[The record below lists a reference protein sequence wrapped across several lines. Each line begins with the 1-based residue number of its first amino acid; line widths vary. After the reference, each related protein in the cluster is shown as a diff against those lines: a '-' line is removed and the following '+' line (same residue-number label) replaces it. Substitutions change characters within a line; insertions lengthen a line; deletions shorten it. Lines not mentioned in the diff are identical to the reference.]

1 MQPARNSLISRRM
14 ASNSPRLCDSGTLR
28 TMVSCVTSTPLG
40 ADGKQWACP
49 KSSRFSSNDKD
60 VEIFTQI
67 MANDPTFRDL
77 SLHPFLEKFDEVT
90 VLRIDKFSIISSVV
104 AALFG
109 VVYFAIA
116 ARTTA
121 VQIVSNETAGYDCIM
136 MSTKSLSYDPF
147 LRNSYSAAPGIVPLL
162 SQNTFI
168 SQLSVAAEKL
178 PGKDN
183 QGVGWD
189 WFFSHNLVFSRL
201 LFEKY
206 SDCLASANTQT
217 TCDFTDIVNSG
228 GDNNYCLARM
238 RCSSFN
244 GKAALVLPSSNFI
257 TARNVYFLKTSLADD
272 KIGACASP
280 AVPSN
285 CTLITQHCSGV
296 QNFVA
301 AFQNLV
307 KQYIL
312 TPELLCEPFKYNPPY
327 ACTRT
332 VPANG
337 FSVLSQSLA
346 LATSALAASKTVMF
360 LFVKYLKSR

>member
-1 MQPARNSLISRRM
+1 
-14 ASNSPRLCDSGTLR
+14 
-28 TMVSCVTSTPLG
+28 
-40 ADGKQWACP
+40 
-49 KSSRFSSNDKD
+49 
-60 VEIFTQI
+60 
-67 MANDPTFRDL
+67 MANDPKFRDL

-104 AALFG
+104 TALFG
-109 VVYFAIA
+109 FVYFAFA
-116 ARTTA
+116 ARTTD

-136 MSTKSLSYDPF
+136 MSSWSLSYDPF
-147 LRNSYSAAPGIVPLL
+147 RRTLYQAAPGIVPLL
-162 SQNTFI
+162 SQNTFLNE
-168 SQLSVAAEKL
+168 LSVTGENL
-178 PGKDN
+178 PGRDN
-183 QGVGWD
+183 QGIGWE
-189 WFFSHNLVFSRL
+189 WVFKQNLVFSRL
-201 LFEKY
+201 LFEKH

-217 TCDFTDIVNSG
+217 TCDFSDIVESG
-228 GDNNYCLARM
+228 GNNNHCLARVK
-238 RCSSFN
+238 CSSFN
-244 GKAALVLPSSNFI
+244 GRAALVLPSSNFV
-257 TARNVYFLKTSLADD
+257 TSRNVYFLKTSLADD
-272 KIGACASP
+272 QIGACASP

-285 CTLITQHCSGV
+285 CTLITQHCRGV
-296 QNFVA
+296 QDFVA

-360 LFVKYLKSR
+360 LFVKYLKNGQLSSQ